1 MGEKETGTRV
11 EESADRCSVQ
21 ETIEIEQNAV
31 SLTAFL
37 ALQLQLGLRPVAR
50 PIREKRTGS
59 PRGAGRPLFAL
70 SKTHVGTPTE
80 TLLPRS

>member
-11 EESADRCSVQ
+11 EESADQCSVQ
-21 ETIEIEQNAV
+21 ETIEIEQNGM
-31 SLTAFL
+31 SLTPFL

-50 PIREKRTGS
+50 PVREKRTGS

-80 TLLPRS
+80 TLISRS